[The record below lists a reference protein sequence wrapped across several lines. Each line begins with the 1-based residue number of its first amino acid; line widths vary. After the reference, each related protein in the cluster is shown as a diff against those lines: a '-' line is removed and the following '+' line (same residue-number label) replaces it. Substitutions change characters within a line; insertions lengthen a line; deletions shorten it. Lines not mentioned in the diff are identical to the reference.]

1 MPIWVILLILVLV
14 FGAGPVLYG
23 LGIVFLWILA
33 IPLVVLLLVIIAAV
47 ALSD

>member
-1 MPIWVILLILVLV
+1 MPIWLILLILVLM

-33 IPLVVLLLVIIAAV
+33 IPLIILLFLIIAT
-47 ALSD
+47 LWQ